1 MISIYLFDHSFNLI
15 HWIGIILVFG
25 GTLVFFY
32 IQTTETQTP
41 KNKIE

>member
-1 MISIYLFDHSFNLI
+1 MISIFLFDHTFNVI

-32 IQTTETQTP
+32 IQTTESQE
-41 KNKIE
+41 KEKKE